1 MGPGPSAHMNIVSH
15 RQRAGTV
22 TGVAVNVAALLAV
35 LVQPYMPTVSA
46 AIQAQLCVPP
56 ECSVLSHIFTCTLPP
71 GHRVGTVWGQHRGW
85 REEGGGGVRSQC
97 SACFSLAPG
106 ESALPE
112 AGE

>member
-1 MGPGPSAHMNIVSH
+1 MGPGPSAHMSIVSH

-85 REEGGGGVRSQC
+85 REDPGRD
-97 SACFSLAPG
+97 LAI
-106 ESALPE
+106 L
-112 AGE
+112 